1 MKLNNKT
8 IKIFNTYADRWEE
21 LSPLK
26 DEYRF
31 MSLYITA
38 EGVIH
43 CYLARD
49 YNTPAI
55 LSEILY
61 QDGKINGESIK
72 KLNAVLPVL
81 LQEARAKKKEAKK
94 C

>member
-1 MKLNNKT
+1 MKLNNKM

-26 DEYRF
+26 DEYRY
-31 MSLYITA
+31 MTLYITA

-49 YNTPAI
+49 YNTPSI

-61 QDGKINGESIK
+61 KDGKINGESIK
-72 KLNAVLPVL
+72 KLNAVLPIL
-81 LQEARAKKKEAKK
+81 LQEARAKKREAKK